1 MGEKEMRE
9 SKPLLEDPTAV
20 SHHGDK
26 EGIVATS
33 PGILSRHRILP
44 CQRPRSIK
52 TFVQYGQGK
61 SNGADT
67 AAETSSSPSS
77 SSSSSS
83 CHVDLPAIIVFDLD
97 DCLWYVVFSLR
108 LVFTV
113 FVQSAEVIV
122 PKA

>member
-1 MGEKEMRE
+1 MRE
-9 SKPLLEDPTAV
+9 SKWKTQLQLVAASND
-20 SHHGDK
+20 HGDK

-52 TFVQYGQGK
+52 SFVHMGK
-61 SNGADT
+61 GSSNGADA

-77 SSSSSS
+77 SSSSS
-83 CHVDLPAIIVFDLD
+83 CHVDLPTIIVFDLD
-97 DCLWYVVFSLR
+97 DCLWYVVFFLR

-113 FVQSAEVIV
+113 FVQVCRGRSA
-122 PKA
+122 

>member
-9 SKPLLEDPTAV
+9 SKLEDPAV

-61 SNGADT
+61 
-67 AAETSSSPSS
+67 
-77 SSSSSS
+77 
-83 CHVDLPAIIVFDLD
+83 
-97 DCLWYVVFSLR
+97 
-108 LVFTV
+108 
-113 FVQSAEVIV
+113 
-122 PKA
+122 

>member
-9 SKPLLEDPTAV
+9 SKLEDPTAD

-61 SNGADT
+61 
-67 AAETSSSPSS
+67 
-77 SSSSSS
+77 
-83 CHVDLPAIIVFDLD
+83 
-97 DCLWYVVFSLR
+97 
-108 LVFTV
+108 
-113 FVQSAEVIV
+113 
-122 PKA
+122 

>member
-9 SKPLLEDPTAV
+9 SKPLPQLQLVAASND
-20 SHHGDK
+20 HGDK

-61 SNGADT
+61 
-67 AAETSSSPSS
+67 
-77 SSSSSS
+77 
-83 CHVDLPAIIVFDLD
+83 
-97 DCLWYVVFSLR
+97 
-108 LVFTV
+108 
-113 FVQSAEVIV
+113 
-122 PKA
+122 